1 MSSATS
7 DAPLSML
14 AMSLMEADEAPEV
27 TARADTFRNYDAS
40 VHDLDHHHDLEHHH
54 DHKHHDHEGGQSW
67 LSFIF
72 YFLVLVIIF
81 YFLYFALRPSFV
93 LKNDE
98 CSDSRS
104 FSDDQY
110 REISNN
116 KLLWSAVISSLV
128 LVFVMWIFWWVVKY

>member
-14 AMSLMEADEAPEV
+14 AMSLMEADEAPEAV
-27 TARADTFRNYDAS
+27 VRADTFRNYEAPMQDM
-40 VHDLDHHHDLEHHH
+40 HDHMHDHMHDDHH
-54 DHKHHDHEGGQSW
+54 DHHEGGQSW

-93 LKNDE
+93 LRHDE

-104 FSDDQY
+104 FSDDQH
-110 REISNN
+110 REINN
-116 KLLWSAVISSLV
+116 NRLLWSAVISSLV